1 PPVWAISPAISLKV
15 SRSAALSLHTN
26 TPSVK
31 STSSVCT
38 SQSNAERSSIY
49 HHQRFAKVCLSVTWR
64 MRSEMDAVA
73 YLRGADVHFASGEYK
88 PKTERGQRVRVLG
101 HELAHMI
108 QQRTGRVVAPEGSGL
123 PINADPALESEA
135 DRLGDAAG
143 NRIEIHG
150 SRTSLVEGQPAPIQA
165 MRRARAAPRKPY
177 EPGQVEGGPAY
188 AGPEAVRNYLP
199 QADAPMG
206 HVSLDDYPGSVSNF
220 GEFTGEQRRYLNR
233 RPQSAKWR

>member
-1 PPVWAISPAISLKV
+1 
-15 SRSAALSLHTN
+15 
-26 TPSVK
+26 
-31 STSSVCT
+31 
-38 SQSNAERSSIY
+38 
-49 HHQRFAKVCLSVTWR
+49 
-64 MRSEMDAVA
+64 MDAVA
-73 YLRGADVHFASGEYK
+73 YTRGADVHFASGEYK
-88 PKTERGQRVRVLG
+88 PTTDRGQRVLG
-101 HELAHMI
+101 HELAHVV

-135 DRLGDAAG
+135 DRLGDAAASG

-150 SRTSLVEGQPAPIQA
+150 SESSLVEGQPAPIQA

>member
-1 PPVWAISPAISLKV
+1 
-15 SRSAALSLHTN
+15 
-26 TPSVK
+26 
-31 STSSVCT
+31 
-38 SQSNAERSSIY
+38 
-49 HHQRFAKVCLSVTWR
+49 

-177 EPGQVEGGPAY
+177 EPGQVEGG
-188 AGPEAVRNYLP
+188 
-199 QADAPMG
+199 
-206 HVSLDDYPGSVSNF
+206 
-220 GEFTGEQRRYLNR
+220 
-233 RPQSAKWR
+233 